1 MNSLVMNEIKKRGLN
16 DGRKI
21 TLDEE
26 FADALNLSVT
36 DTTITCFNILKHL
49 IYSKPYT
56 NNIEKIKEKMFSI
69 FKDEL
74 LQKAPLLHLWTFQ
87 TPI

>member
-36 DTTITCFNILKHL
+36 DTSITYFNILKYV

-56 NNIEKIKEKMFSI
+56 NNI
-69 FKDEL
+69 
-74 LQKAPLLHLWTFQ
+74 
-87 TPI
+87 